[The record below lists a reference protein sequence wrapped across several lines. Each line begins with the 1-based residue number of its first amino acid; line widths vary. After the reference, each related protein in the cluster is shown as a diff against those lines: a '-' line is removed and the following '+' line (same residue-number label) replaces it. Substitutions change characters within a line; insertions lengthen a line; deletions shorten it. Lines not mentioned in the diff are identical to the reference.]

1 MVSLAGSM
9 FHNHGQKSQ
18 VVKSRWGSRCL
29 PSQGNHVFGAGVVLQ
44 CRSSNLVHRLCLKP
58 TLQLVWCEY
67 DFLKVYPV
75 VQRMP
80 PFPCVGRFPS
90 KTWESS
96 PKRVPISFLPGTPL
110 EFKRKV
116 SGHWRRDRCLD
127 MDRNCVG
134 TSVLSWLLWLFW

>member
-1 MVSLAGSM
+1 M
-9 FHNHGQKSQ
+9 
-18 VVKSRWGSRCL
+18 
-29 PSQGNHVFGAGVVLQ
+29 FGAGVVLQ

-90 KTWESS
+90 KMGIKPKKGSDYFSS
-96 PKRVPISFLPGTPL
+96 
-110 EFKRKV
+110 
-116 SGHWRRDRCLD
+116 RDAAG
-127 MDRNCVG
+127 V
-134 TSVLSWLLWLFW
+134 